1 MASDDPPQKGRNFLI
16 VMVFSNSIFIL
27 KREKKSCMDFKQ
39 RNLNLKEKILPCDK
53 SYKFSCSN
61 DT

>member
-1 MASDDPPQKGRNFLI
+1 MASDHPPQKGRNFLI
-16 VMVFSNSIFIL
+16 VMVLSNSIFIL

-39 RNLNLKEKILPCDK
+39 RNLDFKEKIHPCDK
-53 SYKFSCSN
+53 SYTFSCSN

>member
-1 MASDDPPQKGRNFLI
+1 MASDHPPQKGRNFLI
-16 VMVFSNSIFIL
+16 VMVLSNSIFLL

-53 SYKFSCSN
+53 SYTFSCSN

>member
-1 MASDDPPQKGRNFLI
+1 MASDHPPQKGRNVLI
-16 VMVFSNSIFIL
+16 VMVLSNSIFIL

-53 SYKFSCSN
+53 SSTFSCSN

>member
-1 MASDDPPQKGRNFLI
+1 MASDDPPQKGRHFLI
-16 VMVFSNSIFIL
+16 VMVLSNSIFIL

-39 RNLNLKEKILPCDK
+39 RNLDFKEKFLPCDK
-53 SYKFSCSN
+53 SYAFSCSN